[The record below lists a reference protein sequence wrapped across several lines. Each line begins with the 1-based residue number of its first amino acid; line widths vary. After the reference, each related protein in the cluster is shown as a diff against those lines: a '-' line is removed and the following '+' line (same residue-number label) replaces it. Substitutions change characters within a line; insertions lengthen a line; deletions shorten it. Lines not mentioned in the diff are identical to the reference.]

1 MPSNF
6 KRSEV
11 VAGTTKTQIYGPVV
25 SGVQAIVF
33 SGTFSNLDTTNKSDH
48 LFTLEILNAG
58 AAYISL
64 LKDVPVPYGGSSE
77 CPKIV
82 LLPGESLY
90 VTAADAVAIQAS
102 VNILERS

>member
-11 VAGTTKTQIYGPVV
+11 VAGTTRTQLYGPVGA
-25 SGVQAIVF
+25 GVTSIVF
-33 SGTFSNLDTTNKSDH
+33 AGTFSNIDSTNKSDH
-48 LFTLEILNAG
+48 VFTLEIFNA
-58 AAYISL
+58 ASVYIPV
-64 LKDVPVPYGGSSE
+64 LKEVPVPYGGSSE

-90 VTAADAVAIQAS
+90 VTAAEATAIQAS
-102 VNILERS
+102 VNVLERS